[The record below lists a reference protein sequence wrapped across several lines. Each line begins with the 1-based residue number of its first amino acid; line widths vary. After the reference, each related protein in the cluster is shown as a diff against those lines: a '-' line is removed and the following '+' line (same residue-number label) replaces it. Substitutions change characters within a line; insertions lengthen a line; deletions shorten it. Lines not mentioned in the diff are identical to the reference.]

1 MQRFGRVCVWG
12 GGLRQAY
19 LLPVDPSA
27 RTDDALSNVSL
38 LL

>member
-1 MQRFGRVCVWG
+1 MQRFGRVCGG